1 MDGECL
7 SSPST
12 LFIPMDLLSRAKAVV
27 ESNWR
32 DGFSIPTSELYPF
45 QWNWDSGFVA
55 MGSSNYDVDRAI
67 EEIDS
72 MFSGQW
78 ENGLLPHI
86 LFHSEKETSYFPNYD
101 FWNSNVNPGAPQS
114 PKSSGITQP
123 PVFGFIIE
131 EILKKHPK
139 NEKVISFVKRVFPK
153 LVKYHDFLYKYRTID
168 NDGLFFIFHPWESG
182 RDNSPIWDESL
193 SRIQIN
199 ARDIPTYQRRDN
211 LIADPSERPTQEQYD
226 RYVYLLELGK
236 KYQYDGPEIAEQ
248 SPFLVQD
255 CMMNAILIKSNESLI
270 NMGTQ
275 FGFDVAQIAEW
286 QALSKE
292 NFTSKFWNEQIESFV
307 SYDQRAGH
315 QIVHKEIGGLV
326 ALFAEIATQ
335 EQAAKL
341 SDYLWSIHNRG
352 YYLCPSFDIDSP
364 LFDSK
369 RYWRGPVWP
378 QMNWMIHQGLLKYGY
393 NELAEIVKSDLIE
406 LVSKLGFFEYFES
419 EKSLAIASNRGYGG
433 DNFSWTASSIIS
445 LITDQS

>member
-1 MDGECL
+1 
-7 SSPST
+7 
-12 LFIPMDLLSRAKAVV
+12 MDLLSRAKVVV

-32 DGFSIPTSELYPF
+32 DGFSIPTSKLYPF

-55 MGSSNYDVDRAI
+55 MGTSNYDVEKAI
-67 EEIDS
+67 VEIES

-78 ENGLLPHI
+78 ANGLLPHI
-86 LFHSEKETSYFPNYD
+86 LFHSENETSYFPNFD
-101 FWNSNVNPGAPQS
+101 FWNSNINTGAPLH

-123 PVFGFIIE
+123 PVFGFVIE
-131 EILKKHPK
+131 EILNKYPDD
-139 NEKVISFVKRVFPK
+139 ERVISFVKRVFPK
-153 LVKYHDFLYKYRTID
+153 LIKYHNFLYKYRTID
-168 NDGLFFIFHPWESG
+168 DDGLFFIFHPWESG

-193 SRIQIN
+193 NRIQLK
-199 ARDIPTYQRRDN
+199 AGDIPAYQRRDN

-236 KYQYDGPEIAEQ
+236 KYHYDGPEIAEQ

-255 CMMNAILIKSNESLI
+255 CMMNAILIKSNDSLI
-270 NMGTQ
+270 NIGMR
-275 FGFDVAQIAEW
+275 FGFDVSQVEEW

-292 NFTSKFWNEQIESFV
+292 NFNRKFWNEEIQSFV
-307 SYDQRAGH
+307 SYDQRGGY
-315 QIVHKEIGGLV
+315 QMVHKEIGGLV
-326 ALFAEIATQ
+326 ALFAETATQ
-335 EQAAKL
+335 EQSKKL

-352 YYLCPSFDIDSP
+352 FYLCPSFDVDSP

-378 QMNWMIHQGLLKYGY
+378 QMNWMIYEGLLKYQY
-393 NELAEIVKSDLIE
+393 TDLAEIVKADLIE

-419 EKSLAIASNRGYGG
+419 EKSLADTCTKGYGG

-445 LITDQS
+445 LLTH